1 MGDLN
6 LIAIVLVVILVA
18 LTVAL
23 SVFSRRFTRTTA
35 DFYLAGRKVGSFA
48 NASAI
53 SGDYLS
59 AASFLGVAAA
69 VYASGLDG
77 VWYAAGFAGGFMLV
91 VLFIASPLRRFGE
104 YTVPDF
110 AFGRF
115 GTNRMRLV
123 AVVGVLATSLFYMA
137 PQMYGAG
144 TTWKVLV
151 GTGIGSGPNAA
162 YNTGVVVVGVIIMI
176 YVAVGG
182 MKGTTLNQIIQFWW
196 LAFAM
201 MLTLIVATFV
211 GFNNTASGELM
222 RFNYPEYLARESSSY
237 HMGPAA
243 LTVEELSDPDTYKNV
258 ELAMLEASSRMEDP
272 DTFYEAEMEK
282 IDEAIEEGAPDD
294 KVNVVAFQKNKLHA
308 LKNELLGTDDAILF
322 NQPGHRY
329 NSFDQFSMV
338 LALVLGTAGLPHILN
353 RYYTNPSGS
362 AARRSTFWVL
372 VFIGVFYIISPMVGL
387 AGRLMVRGAIESG
400 VAPTTADYVGGLLVR
415 SDALMPTIARI
426 VGGEILMGIVAAG
439 AFAAMFSTLAGLL
452 IASASAVGHD
462 VYEQY
467 INPDATEKQ
476 RVFVAKAS
484 VVFFAI
490 LAMLIGYLIPAT
502 GLNTAYP
509 ALIAMMVT
517 WAFAVGAGAFV
528 PMLLTGIWWKGTTE
542 RGAIAGMIVG
552 GGGTVI
558 FIFVNMFEALKVFD
572 VSTAHPIVQ
581 WIASMTFPTLYTF
594 PAAVLAIILVSKL
607 DGKLPKNVDEIWMR
621 IHGNAHERWE
631 KEHGLDKMSSLFSSG
646 AK

>member
-6 LIAIVLVVILVA
+6 TIAIVLVVILVSM
-18 LTVAL
+18 TIAL

-35 DFYLAGRKVGSFA
+35 DFYLAGRKVGSFS

-77 VWYAAGFAGGFMLV
+77 VWYAAGFAGGFMV
-91 VLFIASPLRRFGE
+91 VVFFIASPLRRFGE

-110 AFGRF
+110 AYGRF

-123 AVVGVLATSLFYMA
+123 SVVGVLATCLFYMA

-151 GTGIGSGPNAA
+151 GSGLFGMDA
-162 YNTGVVVVGVIIMI
+162 YNTGVVVVGLIIML

-182 MKGTTLNQIIQFWW
+182 MKGTTLNQIVQFWW

-201 MLTLIVATFV
+201 ILTLLFVTFGGV
-211 GFNNTASGELM
+211 QNTAKGDLM
-222 RFNYPEYLARESSSY
+222 RFNYAEYLQTESDGY
-237 HMGPAA
+237 LMAPGT
-243 LTVEELSDPDTYKNV
+243 LTVAEL
-258 ELAMLEASSRMEDP
+258 EDP
-272 DTFYEAEMEK
+272 AVYSQVEIAMTEATKNNAGAATLEEEMAK
-282 IDEAIEEGAPDD
+282 IDAAMAAGAPDD
-294 KVNVVAFQKNKLHA
+294 TVNVVVFQKNKLHQ
-308 LKNELLGTDDAILF
+308 LKNDLLGTEDALKF
-322 NQPGHRY
+322 NQPGARY
-329 NSFDQFSMV
+329 DAFGQFSMV

-372 VFIGVFYIISPMVGL
+372 VFIGVFYILSPMVGL
-387 AGRLMVRGAIESG
+387 AGRSMVRAAVDSG
-400 VAPTTADYVGGLLVR
+400 HAPATADYVGGLLVK
-415 SDALMPTIARI
+415 SDALMPTIAQI
-426 VGGEILMGIVAAG
+426 AGGEILMGIVAAG

-452 IASASAVGHD
+452 IASASSVGHD
-462 VYEQY
+462 VYEKY
-467 INPDATEKQ
+467 INPNATEKQ
-476 RVFVAKAS
+476 KVFVGKSA
-484 VVFFAI
+484 VVFFAM
-490 LAMLIGYLIPAT
+490 LAILIGYLIPAT

-528 PMLLTGIWWKGTTE
+528 PMLMTGIWWKGTTE
-542 RGAIAGMIVG
+542 RGAIAGMLVG
-552 GGGTVI
+552 GGGSVI
-558 FIFVNMFEALKVFD
+558 IIFMNMFKALTIIPAD
-572 VSTAHPIVQ
+572 ATGIVGFL
-581 WIASMTFPTLYTF
+581 AGLSFPTLFTF
-594 PAAVLAIILVSKL
+594 PAAVLAIIIVSKL
-607 DGKLPKNVDEIWMR
+607 DGQLPKNVDEIWMR

-631 KEHGLDKMSSLFSSG
+631 KEHGLDKVSGLFDKG
-646 AK
+646 TK

>member
-1 MGDLN
+1 MGLN
-6 LIAIVLVVILVA
+6 TLAIVLVVILISM
-18 LTVAL
+18 TIAL

-77 VWYAAGFAGGFMLV
+77 VWYAAGFAGGFIVV

-115 GTNRMRLV
+115 NTNRMRLV
-123 AVVGVLATSLFYMA
+123 SVVGVLATSLFYMA

-151 GTGIGSGPNAA
+151 GRGIFGLDPYQS
-162 YNTGVVVVGVIIMI
+162 GVVVVALIIMI

-201 MLTLIVATFV
+201 ILVVIFATFV
-211 GFNNTASGELM
+211 GFDVNGDGSM
-222 RFNYPEYLARESSSY
+222 RIRFNYPETLASQSEEPLRDVKTYTVAELTAND
-237 HMGPAA
+237 GALLAEAEAA
-243 LTVEELSDPDTYKNV
+243 MRPEAFAEVEEAV
-258 ELAMLEASSRMEDP
+258 E
-272 DTFYEAEMEK
+272 T
-282 IDEAIEEGAPDD
+282 GAATDS
-294 KVNVVAFQKNKLHA
+294 VTVAVFAKNKLHT
-308 LKNELLGTDDAILF
+308 LKNELLGTEDGVFF
-322 NQPGHRY
+322 NKPGHRY
-329 NSFDQFSMV
+329 NGFDQFSMV

-372 VFIGVFYIISPMVGL
+372 VFIGVFYILAPMAGL
-387 AGRLMVRGAIESG
+387 AGREFIKAATEAGTV
-400 VAPTTADYVGGLLVR
+400 PQTADFVSGLLVK
-415 SDALMPTIARI
+415 SDALMPTIAQML
-426 VGGEILMGIVAAG
+426 GGEILMGIVAAG

-462 VYEQY
+462 VYEKY
-467 INPDATEKQ
+467 INKDATEKQ
-476 RVFVAKAS
+476 KVFVGKAS
-484 VVFFAI
+484 VVFFAL
-490 LAMLIGYLIPAT
+490 LALTIGLIIPAV
-502 GLNTAYP
+502 GLDKAYP

-552 GGGTVI
+552 GGGSVLII
-558 FIFVNMFEALKVFD
+558 FMNMFRALGTIPAD
-572 VSTAHPIVQ
+572 AGGIVGFL
-581 WIASMTFPTLYTF
+581 SGLTFPSLFTF
-594 PAAVLAIILVSKL
+594 PLAVLAIVIVSKI
-607 DGKLPKNVDEIWMR
+607 DGQLPKNVDEIWMR
-621 IHGNAHERWE
+621 IHGTAHERYE
-631 KEHGLDKMSSLFSSG
+631 RQHGLDKVSGLFQKS
-646 AK
+646 

>member
-1 MGDLN
+1 VGDLN
-6 LIAIVLVVILVA
+6 VIAIVLVVILVA
-18 LTVAL
+18 MTIAL

-77 VWYAAGFAGGFMLV
+77 VWYAAGFAGGFMV
-91 VLFIASPLRRFGE
+91 VVFFIASPLRRFGE

-110 AFGRF
+110 AYGRF
-115 GTNRMRLV
+115 GTNRMRLT
-123 AVVGVLATSLFYMA
+123 AVLGVLATCLFYMA

-144 TTWKVLV
+144 TTWNVLV
-151 GTGIGSGPNAA
+151 GAGLFGLDG
-162 YNTGVVVVGVIIMI
+162 YNTGVIVVGLIIMI

-201 MLTLIVATFV
+201 ILTLMFVTFG
-211 GFNNTASGELM
+211 GFTDTAKDEVM
-222 RFNYPEYLARESSSY
+222 RFDYAEFLETESEGYL
-237 HMGPAA
+237 MGPGV
-243 LTVEELSDPDTYKNV
+243 LTVEELQDPEVYAQA
-258 ELAMLEASSRMEDP
+258 ELAMTEAARHTADP
-272 DTFYEAEMEK
+272 EQFVSDEMAK
-282 IDEAIEEGAPDD
+282 IDEAIAAGAPEDT
-294 KVNVVAFQKNKLHA
+294 VNVIVFQKNKLHS
-308 LKNELLGTDDAILF
+308 LKNELLGTDDAVLF

-329 NSFDQFSMV
+329 DGFNQFSMV

-372 VFIGVFYIISPMVGL
+372 IFIGVFYIVSPMVGL
-387 AGRLMVRGAIESG
+387 AGRTIVRAAVDSGGAP
-400 VAPTTADYVGGLLVR
+400 ANAAYVGGLLVK
-415 SDALMPTIARI
+415 SDALMPTIAQI
-426 VGGEILMGIVAAG
+426 AGGEILMGIVAAG
-439 AFAAMFSTLAGLL
+439 AFAAMFSTVAGLL

-462 VYEQY
+462 VYEKY
-467 INPDATEKQ
+467 VNPDATEKQ
-476 RVFVAKAS
+476 KVFVGKAS
-484 VVFFAI
+484 VVFFAL
-490 LAMLIGYLIPAT
+490 LAMVIGYLIPAT

-542 RGAIAGMIVG
+542 RGAIAGMVVG
-552 GGGTVI
+552 GGGSVLII
-558 FIFVNMFEALKVFD
+558 FMNMFGALGVID
-572 VSTAHPIVQ
+572 ATQGGIVGFL
-581 WIASMTFPTLYTF
+581 ASLSFPTLFTF
-594 PAAVLAIILVSKL
+594 PAAVLAIIVVSKI

-631 KEHGLDKMSSLFSSG
+631 KEHGLDKVSGLFAG
-646 AK
+646 GGDKK

>member
-6 LIAIVLVVILVA
+6 TVAIILVVILVA
-18 LTVAL
+18 MTIAL

-35 DFYLAGRKVGSFA
+35 DFYLAGRKVGSFS

-77 VWYAAGFAGGFMLV
+77 VWYAAGFAGGFMV
-91 VLFIASPLRRFGE
+91 VVFFIASPLRRFGE

-123 AVVGVLATSLFYMA
+123 SVIGVLATCLFYMA

-151 GTGIGSGPNAA
+151 GSGLFGMDA
-162 YNTGVVVVGVIIMI
+162 YNTGVVVVGLIIML

-182 MKGTTLNQIIQFWW
+182 MKGTTLNQIVQFWW

-201 MLTLIVATFV
+201 ILTLLFVTFGGV
-211 GFNNTASGELM
+211 ENTAKNELM
-222 RFNYPEYLARESSSY
+222 RFDFASYLESESDGY
-237 HMGPAA
+237 LMAPAT
-243 LTVEELSDPDTYKNV
+243 LTVAELEDPAVYSQV
-258 ELAMLEASSRMEDP
+258 ELAMTEATKKNVGAASL
-272 DTFYEAEMEK
+272 AEEMGK
-282 IDEAIEEGAPDD
+282 IDAAMAAGAPEDA
-294 KVNVVAFQKNKLHA
+294 VNIVVFQKNKLHE
-308 LKNELLGTDDAILF
+308 LKNDLLGTEDALFF
-322 NQPGHRY
+322 NQPGARY
-329 NSFDQFSMV
+329 DAFGQFSMV

-372 VFIGVFYIISPMVGL
+372 VFIGVFYIVSPMVGL
-387 AGRLMVRGAIESG
+387 AGRAMVRAAVDSG
-400 VAPTTADYVGGLLVR
+400 HAPATADYVGGLLVK
-415 SDALMPTIARI
+415 SDALMPTIAQI
-426 VGGEILMGIVAAG
+426 AGGEILMGIVAAG

-452 IASASAVGHD
+452 IASASSVGHD
-462 VYEQY
+462 VYEKY
-467 INPDATEKQ
+467 INPNASEKQ
-476 RVFVAKAS
+476 KVFVGKSA
-484 VVFFAI
+484 VVFFAA
-490 LAMLIGYLIPAT
+490 LAIVIGYLIPAT

-528 PMLLTGIWWKGTTE
+528 PMLMTGIWWKGTTE
-542 RGAIAGMIVG
+542 RGAIAGMVVG
-552 GGGTVI
+552 GGGSVVI
-558 FIFVNMFEALKVFD
+558 IFMNMFKALSIIPAD
-572 VSTAHPIVQ
+572 ATGIVGFL
-581 WIASMTFPTLYTF
+581 AGLSFPTLFTF
-594 PAAVLAIILVSKL
+594 PAAVLAIIIVSKI
-607 DGKLPKNVDEIWMR
+607 DGQLPKNVDEIWMR

-631 KEHGLDKMSSLFSSG
+631 KEHGLDKVSGLFDKG
-646 AK
+646 TK